1 MDKETKI
8 VLAIRDEEA
17 LYLFKREFDGF
28 TTVEFVVGWVIG
40 NPAIGDYVDGWSNGK
55 YFRTLEDA
63 FSYFKR
69 N

>member
-17 LYLFKREFDGF
+17 LYLFKREFGDF
-28 TTVEFVVGWVIG
+28 TTVEFVAGWVIG
-40 NPAIGDYVDGWSNGK
+40 NPAIGDFVDGWSNGQ
-55 YFRTLEDA
+55 YFRTLEEA
-63 FSYFKR
+63 FNYLKR